1 MLTMYS
7 LPSLSKHQYTL
18 SQLSSSYC
26 FITTQ
31 LNGIQKEMKTVR
43 TKWKESFRILNAK
56 LGALRGLFG
65 SYGVY
70 NNNKI
75 GKEEGDGKAET
86 SKNVPASPKSEILSY
101 LFLGRSSC
109 FSLDDNTYDGAGAGA
124 SASTEAVTNFFA
136 THLNE
141 MGLTRMKNS
150 CELGLASIETLIR
163 RNILASVR
171 ALLYAANE
179 LNGLASTARAVDSY
193 ATLSFNEEMKRD
205 TIVNYEG
212 EEEHEQESKNDEK
225 ENNTVLISYT
235 QTIELQKSCE
245 SLYLTVEYCLSQIV
259 IIRHRLRD
267 FLCWMSYMHANMKAQ
282 GTALDSFEREN
293 ARKKKPPK
301 VVINSLVSFLSEEEE
316 EVKNDDTTMK
326 RTESELL
333 FGIPILDFFDQD
345 NVKVQKKSSSIYSSD
360 EKDESSDIMA
370 SDIPS
375 IKALVK
381 SITNIC
387 QSLFSQ
393 PCDRLS
399 KTVRR
404 RNIFIEND
412 HDKCCNSI
420 ATHKRMGLYH
430 SESNNSCG
438 FRPRIVNILN
448 SLDNDEEINDK
459 FHSREWF
466 LVAKSS
472 QTEMAKEGESF
483 DEDYKH
489 NGNNIVRLFAFP
501 CCAEYE
507 DEEKDDDDG
516 YTTPTTEKNQ
526 FHYLEG
532 LMKLPKGC
540 QVKEIVFYGDD
551 GKSSLW
557 DNDNY
562 DHDYKNA
569 FDTSLGSSGEGRQA
583 LVLLVSRE
591 QNNNNTISE
600 ELWMIRDYDKIGFR
614 LIQCHSLDEN
624 GDNRSNNDVDIERY
638 DKAIA
643 MEHHSADLI
652 SDVVIIDRE
661 DDEED
666 SEEEQEYDDYDTSQ
680 KKKVKL
686 YARTRQV
693 RTIEKISEKEEVKE
707 FSTRQRTSNC
717 LVVSGSR
724 GIGGVM
730 LNNNKDII
738 RLFDLEEDEASD
750 DSDEGDNSYMDE
762 E

>member
-1 MLTMYS
+1 MFSTFPHFYICFKNIVCLLLTD
-7 LPSLSKHQYTL
+7 
-18 SQLSSSYC
+18 
-26 FITTQ
+26 
-31 LNGIQKEMKTVR
+31 V
-43 TKWKESFRILNAK
+43 
-56 LGALRGLFG
+56 
-65 SYGVY
+65 
-70 NNNKI
+70 
-75 GKEEGDGKAET
+75 
-86 SKNVPASPKSEILSY
+86 
-101 LFLGRSSC
+101 
-109 FSLDDNTYDGAGAGA
+109 
-124 SASTEAVTNFFA
+124 
-136 THLNE
+136 
-141 MGLTRMKNS
+141 
-150 CELGLASIETLIR
+150 
-163 RNILASVR
+163 
-171 ALLYAANE
+171 
-179 LNGLASTARAVDSY
+179 
-193 ATLSFNEEMKRD
+193 
-205 TIVNYEG
+205 
-212 EEEHEQESKNDEK
+212 
-225 ENNTVLISYT
+225 
-235 QTIELQKSCE
+235 
-245 SLYLTVEYCLSQIV
+245 
-259 IIRHRLRD
+259 
-267 FLCWMSYMHANMKAQ
+267 
-282 GTALDSFEREN
+282 
-293 ARKKKPPK
+293 
-301 VVINSLVSFLSEEEE
+301 
-316 EVKNDDTTMK
+316 
-326 RTESELL
+326 
-333 FGIPILDFFDQD
+333 
-345 NVKVQKKSSSIYSSD
+345 
-360 EKDESSDIMA
+360 
-370 SDIPS
+370 
-375 IKALVK
+375 
-381 SITNIC
+381 
-387 QSLFSQ
+387 
-393 PCDRLS
+393 
-399 KTVRR
+399 
-404 RNIFIEND
+404 FIEKD

-438 FRPRIVNILN
+438 FRPRIVNLHN
-448 SLDNDEEINDK
+448 SVDNDEEINDK

-472 QTEMAKEGESF
+472 QAEMEKEEESF
-483 DEDYKH
+483 DEHLKH
-489 NGNNIVRLFAFP
+489 NENNMVRLFAFP
-501 CCAEYE
+501 CCAEYD
-507 DEEKDDDDG
+507 DEEKDDDG
-516 YTTPTTEKNQ
+516 YTTSTTEKNQ

-569 FDTSLGSSGEGRQA
+569 FDTSLGSSSEGRQA

-624 GDNRSNNDVDIERY
+624 GDNRSNNDVNIERY

-643 MEHHSADLI
+643 MEHNSADLI
-652 SDVVIIDRE
+652 SDIVIIDRE

-686 YARTRQV
+686 YARSKYKQYNMYIHLLILIMTISSHFLGNLMPVLCTILSLFFKQARQV
-693 RTIEKISEKEEVKE
+693 RTIEKISEKEAVKE

-738 RLFDLEEDEASD
+738 RLFDLEENEASD